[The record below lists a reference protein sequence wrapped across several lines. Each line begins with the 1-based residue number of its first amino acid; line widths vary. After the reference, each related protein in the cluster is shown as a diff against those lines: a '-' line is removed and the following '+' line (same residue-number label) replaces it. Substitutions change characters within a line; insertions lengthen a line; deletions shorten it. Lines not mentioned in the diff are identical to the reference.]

1 MRFLP
6 IGVLVLLA
14 ACAPSRRPVSPQ
26 PPASYA
32 GPIIDMHTHVI
43 EDGANPV
50 SLQASRP
57 LHLAAMRAA
66 GIKGSIVLPIAPKG
80 DLGKTRELNDLTLSF
95 AKLNPDRV
103 IPFASVH
110 PDDGEAA
117 FAELRRAAQAG
128 ARGLKLHPNTQRFDV
143 ASPAVAALIEK
154 AAELKLPVTFD
165 AYSPFDADEIGKLVK
180 LAITHPSAKLIL
192 AHMGGPRFPE
202 LIVFWVLPKYGVPR
216 NVWFDLSAVATLYA
230 RSPFQEQFVFICRKV
245 GIDRLLFGSD
255 FPFFQPTEALAAFH
269 ALGFTADE
277 ERQILYANAH
287 ALLDLARP
295 AAP

>member
-1 MRFLP
+1 MRVVR
-6 IGVLVLLA
+6 IAALVLLA
-14 ACAPSRRPVSPQ
+14 ACVPSRPISPQ
-26 PPASYA
+26 PPASYS
-32 GPIIDMHTHVI
+32 GPIIDVHTHVI
-43 EDGANPV
+43 EDGENP
-50 SLQASRP
+50 SALQASRP

-66 GIKGSIVLPIAPKG
+66 GIQSSVVLPIAPKG
-80 DLGKTRELNDLTLSF
+80 DLGKTRALNDLTLSYS
-95 AKLNPDRV
+95 KLNPERV

-117 FAELRRAAQAG
+117 FAELQRAAQAG

-143 ASPAVAALIEK
+143 ASPAVAALVEK
-154 AAELKLPVTFD
+154 AAQLNLPVTFD

-180 LAITHPSAKLIL
+180 LAVTHPSAKLIL

-216 NVWFDLSAVATLYA
+216 NVWFDLSAAATLYA

-277 ERQILYANAH
+277 QRQILYANAH
-287 ALLDLARP
+287 ALLNLAGP
-295 AAP
+295 APR